1 MTRALLAVGSNL
13 GDRVRYL
20 QDAVAL
26 LPDVE
31 AVSPV
36 YETDAVGGPDDQ
48 GPYLN
53 MVVRMDTRL
62 DAHELLELC
71 HRLEEK
77 ASRKRIV
84 RWGPR
89 TLDVDVL
96 WVDGETVDEP
106 DLTVPHPRMQDR
118 PFVLAPLRD
127 VAPDLVPDGWEQRFD
142 HLGVHRLGELD
153 ELTPLAEA

>member
-118 PFVLAPLRD
+118 PFVLATRAAD
-127 VAPDLVPDGWEQRFD
+127 RVRLVHG
-142 HLGVHRLGELD
+142 
-153 ELTPLAEA
+153 